1 MKYLILGGAGF
12 IGTHLSKRLIK
23 EGQKV
28 TIVDSLSTSKKP
40 NYEVDFIHNDIKNMN
55 VEDLIKNHDI
65 IYFLA
70 GSVGVSHNDKNPLTT
85 LENNV
90 GLMNK
95 LIPIFR
101 KYDKKVIF
109 SSTSEVYG
117 EGPFSENDD
126 LTIGPPT
133 KLRWS
138 YAVAKLMTE
147 FMITSSNFPY
157 VIIRFFNIVG
167 PGQLPDYGMVLPK
180 FIDATKNNKNLVVY
194 GNGNQVR
201 TFCHVEDAVDCLL
214 KLEKFNREIF
224 NVGNDIP
231 ITIKNLAEKVIDI
244 SKSSSKIDL
253 VPYEKEFSENHSDIS
268 YRCPDLTKL
277 KSCINYKPKKT
288 IEDIIKD
295 CL

>member
-1 MKYLILGGAGF
+1 
-12 IGTHLSKRLIK
+12 
-23 EGQKV
+23 
-28 TIVDSLSTSKKP
+28 
-40 NYEVDFIHNDIKNMN
+40 
-55 VEDLIKNHDI
+55 
-65 IYFLA
+65 
-70 GSVGVSHNDKNPLTT
+70 
-85 LENNV
+85 
-90 GLMNK
+90 
-95 LIPIFR
+95 
-101 KYDKKVIF
+101 
-109 SSTSEVYG
+109 
-117 EGPFSENDD
+117 
-126 LTIGPPT
+126 
-133 KLRWS
+133 
-138 YAVAKLMTE
+138 
-147 FMITSSNFPY
+147 
-157 VIIRFFNIVG
+157 
-167 PGQLPDYGMVLPK
+167 MVLPK